1 MTTWN
6 YRVVENEG
14 SFAIHEAYYD
24 DAGNVTNITVDAVV
38 PMGESLAE
46 LRADLERFLKA
57 LAAPVLVYGDVAGTT
72 PELE

>member
-24 DAGNVTNITVDAVV
+24 DAGNVTNITVEAVA
-38 PMGESLAE
+38 PLGDSLEE
-46 LRADLERFLKA
+46 LRADLEKFCQA
-57 LAAPVLVYGDVAGTT
+57 LAAPVLPYEAVAGLASG
-72 PELE
+72 LE